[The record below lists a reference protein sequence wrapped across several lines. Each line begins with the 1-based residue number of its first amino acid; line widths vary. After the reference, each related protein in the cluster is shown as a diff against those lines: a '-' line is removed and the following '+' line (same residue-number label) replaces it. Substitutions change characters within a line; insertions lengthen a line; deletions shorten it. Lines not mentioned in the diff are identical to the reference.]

1 MMVLT
6 LLFCLLS
13 FQFLLPF
20 VSPARNISLKCMQD
34 TDEFLSDLN
43 SVEPK
48 EYALR
53 SKLVSVACWV
63 GEQRGSLRFV
73 LEYSRKNS

>member
-1 MMVLT
+1 MMALT
-6 LLFCLLS
+6 LFFCFLS
-13 FQFLLPF
+13 FQLQLPF
-20 VSPARNISLKCMQD
+20 ALPAGNVSLKCMQD

-53 SKLVSVACWV
+53 SK
-63 GEQRGSLRFV
+63 
-73 LEYSRKNS
+73 